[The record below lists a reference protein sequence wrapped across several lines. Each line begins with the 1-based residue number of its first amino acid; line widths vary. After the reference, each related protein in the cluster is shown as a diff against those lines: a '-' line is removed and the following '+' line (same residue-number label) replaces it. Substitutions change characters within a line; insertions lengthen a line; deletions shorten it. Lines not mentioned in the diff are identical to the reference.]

1 MPQQPHWNSRR
12 GPPRIEQAGGLDL
25 ELLERQLAV
34 SYPDISPTPRPISAH
49 RNVSTPGYGQ
59 QNSHNSSARTTKSGP
74 FNTPSAFG
82 LAHPAQFSMQPSAAP
97 NSMWIPTAPLNWQAP
112 NMDSLNTQ
120 SFIAAQT
127 VALGQGT
134 PILLSSPGPRPSFN
148 PMGTSEYPGQTFG
161 MASNTA
167 AEAPLQP
174 HPPVTSLPTRGHSA
188 FWRRGWQRLRG
199 SVPQDTKP
207 CLGCKY
213 SHKQVRN
220 SAKACMLVRLTDSHH
235 GT

>member
-1 MPQQPHWNSRR
+1 MLQQLHRNSRR
-12 GPPRIEQAGGLDL
+12 GPPRIEQDGGLDL
-25 ELLERQLAV
+25 DLLERQLAV
-34 SYPDISPTPRPISAH
+34 SSPDISHTPGPISAH
-49 RNVSTPGYGQ
+49 RNVSTPGYCQ
-59 QNSHNSSARTTKSGP
+59 QNSHNSSASTTKSGP

-82 LAHPAQFSMQPSAAP
+82 LAHPAQFSMQPSPAP
-97 NSMWIPTAPLNWQAP
+97 NNVWIPTAPLDWQVP
-112 NMDSLNTQ
+112 NMDSLNIQ

-134 PILLSSPGPRPSFN
+134 PILLSSPDPRPSFN

-161 MASNTA
+161 AASNTA
-167 AEAPLQP
+167 AGAPLPP
-174 HPPVTSLPTRGHSA
+174 HPPVTSRPTRGHSA

-207 CLGCKY
+207 CLGCKN

-220 SAKACMLVRLTDSHH
+220 SAKACMLASLTDSHH
-235 GT
+235 RT